1 MGIIKKYINLSRTP
15 RGALLKTFDDIKKRS
30 NIKTDICDHLE
41 TLFVECLGTSPK
53 LIVELGVRDGE
64 STFVLE
70 RVAKL
75 WSSKLISVDIAD
87 CKKNSSY
94 RQRIF
99 VQQDDIE
106 FAKEFKN
113 WCRGNYIE
121 PQIDILFID
130 TSHLFEHTCQE
141 IHSWFPF
148 LSDNG
153 KVLFHDTNLKD
164 VYIKK
169 DGTIARGWDNERGII
184 RAIEK
189 YFNRSFN
196 EKEDFIEINNGWL
209 IKHYAHCCGFTI
221 LEKIPSFTYGSS
233 NASTRRQS

>member
-1 MGIIKKYINLSRTP
+1 MGIIEKYMNFSGTP
-15 RGALLKTFDDIKKRS
+15 RGALLKTLDDIKKRS

-41 TLFVECLGTSPK
+41 TLFVECLSASPR
-53 LIVELGVRDGE
+53 LIVELGVGDGE

-87 CKKNSSY
+87 CKKVSSY

-106 FAKEFKN
+106 FAKEFEN
-113 WCRGNYIE
+113 WCRGSHIE
-121 PQIDILFID
+121 PPIDILFID
-130 TSHLFEHTCQE
+130 TSHLFEHTYQE
-141 IHSWFPF
+141 IQSWFPF
-148 LSDNG
+148 LSDDS

-164 VYIKK
+164 IYFRK
-169 DGTIARGWDNERGII
+169 DGTTARGWDNERGVI

-189 YFNRSFN
+189 YFNQPFN
-196 EKEDFIEINNGWL
+196 EQEDFIEINNGWL
-209 IKHYAHCCGFTI
+209 IKHYAHCNGFTI
-221 LEKIPSFTYGSS
+221 LEKIPSFTYSFS
-233 NASTRRQS
+233 NASTRR

>member
-1 MGIIKKYINLSRTP
+1 MGIIEKYMSLSRTP
-15 RGALLKTFDDIKKRS
+15 CGALLRTSDDIKKRS

-41 TLFVECLGTSPK
+41 TLFAECLSASPK
-53 LIVELGVRDGE
+53 LIVELGARDGE

-75 WSSKLISVDIAD
+75 WNAKLISVDIAD
-87 CKKNSSY
+87 CKKVSSY

-106 FAKEFKN
+106 FAKEFKD
-113 WCRGNYIE
+113 WCKKNRME

-141 IHSWFPF
+141 IQYWFPF
-148 LSDNG
+148 LSNNS

-164 VYIKK
+164 VYFRK
-169 DGTIARGWDNERGII
+169 DGTAARGWDNERGVV

-196 EKEDFIEINNGWL
+196 EEEDFIEINNGWL
-209 IKHYAHCCGFTI
+209 IKHYAHCNGFTI

-233 NASTRRQS
+233 NVSTRR